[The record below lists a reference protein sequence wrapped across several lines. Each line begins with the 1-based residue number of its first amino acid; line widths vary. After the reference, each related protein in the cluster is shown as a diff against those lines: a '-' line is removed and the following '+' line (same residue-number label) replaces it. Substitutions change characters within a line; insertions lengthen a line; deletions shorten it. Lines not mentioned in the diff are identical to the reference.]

1 MRESLLTPSLSPSRA
16 PAAILYSAQ
25 SGFLLAFFGGPF
37 AIILYSALNSWKLRR
52 PLDALAYLPALA
64 LSTAFFVAIQAGYAP
79 LISVIDAIGAGG
91 ERILSRALAMAL
103 FGVVYLMHR
112 KQHRS
117 AVLFGAKPPAPWI
130 PAIACG
136 VLGYGMT
143 WLVLHYAKA
152 VSV

>member
-1 MRESLLTPSLSPSRA
+1 MRESLLIPSLSPSRT
-16 PAAILYSAQ
+16 PAAILYSTQ
-25 SGFLLAFFGGPF
+25 SSFLLAFFAGPF

-52 PLDALAYLPALA
+52 PMDALLYLPALA
-64 LSTAFFVAIQAGYAP
+64 LSTAFFVAVQTGYAP
-79 LISVIDAIGAGG
+79 LMTVADAIGAGG

-112 KQHRS
+112 KQYRS

-136 VLGYGMT
+136 ALAYGMT
-143 WLVLHYAKA
+143 WVVLYYAKA
-152 VSV
+152 LSV